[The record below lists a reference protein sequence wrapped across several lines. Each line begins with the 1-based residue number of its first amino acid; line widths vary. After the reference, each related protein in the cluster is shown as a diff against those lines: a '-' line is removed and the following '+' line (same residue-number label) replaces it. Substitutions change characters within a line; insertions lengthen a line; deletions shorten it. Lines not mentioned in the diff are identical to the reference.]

1 MDVVTAR
8 PRHVAA
14 RGPPTLIATTFTSIA
29 GLAARVR
36 YSTGC
41 TRTTSQDK
49 SDDSTLAQHDVRNG
63 TRAWD
68 VFEILVAE
76 RAYVD
81 PVQQMLSG
89 AEQDGRDGEL
99 HLVDQAGA
107 QVLSNRGNAATQS
120 NVETVRGVSC
130 PLERRV
136 NTIGYE
142 MENRPASHLE
152 RRTGVMRQDEDRCV
166 VGRLVTPPAF
176 PVVIRP
182 RSTDGPEHVSAE
194 DPRADARESARGDIV
209 VDACFARFR
218 PMHLLEGAR
227 MKEPVDQFRTIDAER
242 VLEILIRARTVTV
255 E

>member
-8 PRHVAA
+8 PRHVAG

-41 TRTTSQDK
+41 TSTTSRDK
-49 SDDSTLAQHDVRNG
+49 SDDSMLAQHDVRNG

-76 RAYVD
+76 ASDID

-89 AEQDGRDGEL
+89 AEQDRRDGQL

-120 NVETVRGVSC
+120 NVEAARGFPC

-136 NTIGYE
+136 NAISYE
-142 MENRPASHLE
+142 MENCPASHLD
-152 RRTGVMRQDEDRCV
+152 RGTRVMRQDEDRCV
-166 VGRLVTPPAF
+166 VGRLVAPPAF
-176 PVVIRP
+176 PGVIRP
-182 RSTDGPEHVSAE
+182 ASADGPEHVSAE
-194 DPRADARESARGDIV
+194 DPRADARESTGGDIV
-209 VDACFARFR
+209 VDAFFARFR
-218 PMHLLEGAR
+218 AVHLLEGAR
-227 MKEPVDQFRTIDAER
+227 MKEPVDQFGTIDAER